1 MKRYLIFLFFIAVL
15 NMNCESNVLE
25 PVNDYGRLFIQFNI
39 SKEGNGLLEIENR
52 YDTIVKSFDLGY
64 LPTGTYGKEWDMTDN
79 EGNPVVEGVYFIYVY
94 VNGEAIITGRRIFIF
109 NHEGYVL

>member
-1 MKRYLIFLFFIAVL
+1 MKKLLILISTIGFL

-25 PVNDYGRLFIQFNI
+25 PVNDYGRLIIQFNI

-52 YDTIVKSFDLGY
+52 YDTLVKSFDLGY
-64 LPTGTYGKEWDMTDN
+64 LPTGSHGKEWDMTDN

-94 VNGEAIITGRRIFIF
+94 VSGEPIITGRQILVF
-109 NHEGYVL
+109 NYE